1 MTTATTTA
9 RNQTVLDAVLHSLGR
24 ASRYNR
30 SDQEAPCV
38 VLWTDKDRQWEPL
51 LPRLRASFP
60 QLLTLGPY
68 DPAAL
73 TGPAIWVKCM
83 IARALPESNWDEGL
97 TPILYL
103 PGVSRQELR
112 AVEDCAK
119 HLQPLAELQYRG
131 SYWTQANAKDWTVLA
146 FLQSGDGGLGLDVA
160 RDAATL
166 ESMRRALSKL
176 ADATVAELRG
186 RRLESSDFDALLLPD
201 PARDLLTWLD
211 DPAAARRRWDG
222 AAWESFRSIC
232 RQQFGFDPEKDGE
245 IVGAERL
252 ASGHGAWTGVWARF
266 AEAPRRYPKLPALL
280 CRAKP
285 KTAAGKDLFV
295 KQASAVWPQDNEAME
310 AELRSAL
317 RALKEAAPAEAA
329 RKTAELEGQHGERR
343 AWVWAELGQARL
355 AQALQPL
362 RALASAVARP
372 LNGATPDEMARAY
385 AEGGWRADEA
395 VLDALAS
402 VKSAEDVEAV
412 CAAVNAVYRPWLEAA
427 AVRLQQLVAAQP
439 LPSAASALTTPAAGA
454 GTVILFADG
463 LRFDVGQKLKHAL
476 VARGLSVAERWHWV
490 AQPSVTATAK
500 PAVSPVADLLGAELD
515 AEEFRPLVAET
526 GKPLTTDRFRQL
538 MGERGYQTLA
548 ANETGDSS
556 GMAWTEVGDLDSY
569 GHGHGWK
576 LAWRVGEVLDET
588 VERIA
593 ALLAAGW
600 RGVRVVTDHGWLLL
614 PGGLPKSELSGFLA
628 DARWG
633 RCAALKQTSVVDAS
647 TVTWHWSPHVR
658 IAVPPGIAAFRGGL
672 EYAHGGVSL
681 QECVAVELTI
691 TGGGAGR
698 PQASIASAEWFG
710 LRCRVYVEGAAEGL
724 RVDLRT
730 RAGDA
735 AASVAAVKEV
745 ATGGP
750 TTLFVEDDSQ
760 EGAAAVVVLLAPDG
774 AVVSKL
780 PTTIGG

>member
-1 MTTATTTA
+1 MTAPTTTA
-9 RNQTVLDAVLHSLGR
+9 RNQTVLDAVLNSLRR

-30 SDQEAPCV
+30 SDQESPAV

-51 LPRLRASFP
+51 LPRLRASLP

-68 DPAAL
+68 DPSTL
-73 TGPAIWVKCM
+73 TGPAIWIKCM
-83 IARALPESNWDEGL
+83 IARTLPEANWDESL

-131 SYWTQANAKDWTVLA
+131 AYWTQNNAKDWTVLA
-146 FLQSGDGGLGLDVA
+146 FLQSSDGGLGLEVA
-160 RDAATL
+160 RDAETL
-166 ESMRRALSKL
+166 VSMRRALTQL
-176 ADATVAELRG
+176 AETKVEELRG
-186 RRLESSDFDALLLPD
+186 KRLESSDFDAMRVPD
-201 PARDLLTWLD
+201 PVRDLLAWMD
-211 DPAAARRRWDG
+211 DPTAARQRWDG
-222 AAWESFRSIC
+222 GTWESFRSIC

-252 ASGHGAWTGVWARF
+252 ASGQGTWKGVWARF
-266 AEAPRRYPKLPALL
+266 AEAPRRYPKLPDLL
-280 CRAKP
+280 RRARP
-285 KTAAGKDLFV
+285 KTTGEDLFM
-295 KQASAVWPQDNEAME
+295 KKASAVWPQDNEAME

-317 RALKEAAPAEAA
+317 RALRDAAPAEAT
-329 RKTAELEGQHGERR
+329 RKIVELEGQHGERR

-362 RALASAVARP
+362 GVLAAAAARP
-372 LNGATPDEMARAY
+372 LTGGTPEEMARAY
-385 AEGGWRADEA
+385 AEGGWRTDEA

-412 CAAVNAVYRPWLEAA
+412 CAVVNAVYRPWLEQV
-427 AVRLQQLVAAQP
+427 AVRFQQLVTTQP
-439 LPSAASALTTPAAGA
+439 LPSAATAPALPAAGS

-476 VARGLSVAERWHWV
+476 ASRGLSIAERWHWV

-515 AEEFRPLVAET
+515 AEEFRPMVAAT
-526 GKPLTTDRFRQL
+526 GKALTTDRFRQL
-538 MGERGYQTLA
+538 MGERGYQILA
-548 ANETGDSS
+548 SNETGDSL
-556 GMAWTEVGDLDSY
+556 GMAWTEIGDLDSY

-576 LAWRVGEVLDET
+576 LAWRVAEVLDET

-600 RGVRVVTDHGWLLL
+600 KTVRVVTDHGWLLL
-614 PGGLPKSELSGFLA
+614 PGGLPKEELSGFLA
-628 DARWG
+628 DSRWG
-633 RCAALKQTSVVDAS
+633 RCAALKQTSVVDA
-647 TVTWHWSPHVR
+647 TVVIWHWSPHVR
-658 IAVPPGIAAFRGGL
+658 IAVPPGIGAFKAGL

-681 QECVAVELTI
+681 QECVAVELTV
-691 TGGGAGR
+691 TGSGAGR
-698 PQASIASAEWFG
+698 PRASISSAEWFG
-710 LRCRVYVEGAAEGL
+710 LRCRVYVAGTMEGL
-724 RVDLRT
+724 RVGLRT
-730 RAGDA
+730 RAGDTA
-735 AASVAAVKEV
+735 TSLAAVKDV
-745 ATGGP
+745 AGSGP

-760 EGAAAVVVLLAPDG
+760 EGAAAVVVLLGPDG
-774 AVVSKL
+774 SVISKL
-780 PTTIGG
+780 PTTVGG

>member
-1 MTTATTTA
+1 MTAPTTTA
-9 RNQTVLDAVLHSLGR
+9 RTETVLDAVLNSLRR

-30 SDQEAPCV
+30 SDQEAPAV
-38 VLWTDKDRQWEPL
+38 VLWTDKERQWEPL
-51 LPRLRASFP
+51 LPRLSASLP

-68 DPAAL
+68 DPATL
-73 TGPAIWVKCM
+73 TGPAIWLKCM
-83 IARALPESNWDEGL
+83 IARTLPEANWDESL

-131 SYWTQANAKDWTVLA
+131 TYWTQNNAKDWTVLA
-146 FLQSGDGGLGLDVA
+146 FLQSSDGGLGLEVA

-166 ESMRRALSKL
+166 ESLRRALTQL
-176 ADATVAELRG
+176 AETKVGELRG
-186 RRLESSDFDALLLPD
+186 KRLESSDFDAMRVPD
-201 PARDLLTWLD
+201 PVRDLLAWMD
-211 DPAAARRRWDG
+211 DPTPARQRWDG
-222 AAWESFRSIC
+222 GTWESFRSIC

-252 ASGHGAWTGVWARF
+252 ASGQNAWKGVWERF

-280 CRAKP
+280 RRARP
-285 KTAAGKDLFV
+285 KTTGEDLFV
-295 KQASAVWPQDNEAME
+295 KKASAVWPQDNEAME

-317 RALKEAAPAEAA
+317 RALRDAPPAEAA
-329 RKTAELEGQHGERR
+329 RKIAQLEGQHGERR
-343 AWVWAELGQARL
+343 TWVWAELGQARL

-362 RALASAVARP
+362 VILASAAARP
-372 LNGATPDEMARAY
+372 LAGGTPDEMGRAY
-385 AEGGWRADEA
+385 AGGGWRADEA
-395 VLDALAS
+395 ALDALAS

-412 CAAVNAVYRPWLEAA
+412 CAAVNAVYRPWLELA
-427 AVRLQQLVAAQP
+427 AVRFQQLVTAQP
-439 LPSAASALTTPAAGA
+439 LPSAANAPAPSAAGA

-476 VARGLSVAERWHWV
+476 ASRGLPVSERWHWV

-515 AEEFRPLVAET
+515 AEEFRPVVKAT
-526 GKPLTTDRFRQL
+526 GKALTTDRFRQL
-538 MGERGYQTLA
+538 MGERGYQILA
-548 ANETGDSS
+548 PNETGDSS
-556 GMAWTEVGDLDSY
+556 GRAWTEVGDLDSY

-576 LAWRVGEVLDET
+576 LAWRVAEVLDET
-588 VERIA
+588 AERIA

-600 RGVRVVTDHGWLLL
+600 KTVRVVTDHGWLLL
-614 PGGLPKSELSGFLA
+614 PGGLPKTELPGFLA

-633 RCAALKQTSVVDAS
+633 RCAALKQTSVVDAVA
-647 TVTWHWSPHVR
+647 VTWHWSPHVR
-658 IAVPPGIAAFRGGL
+658 IAVPPGIGAFKAGL

-681 QECVAVELTI
+681 QECVAAELTV

-698 PQASIASAEWFG
+698 PQASVGSAEWFG
-710 LRCRVYVEGAAEGL
+710 LRCRVYVEGTTEGL
-724 RVDLRT
+724 RVSLRT

-735 AASVAAVKEV
+735 ATSVAAVKDV
-745 ATGGP
+745 AGVGP

-774 AVVSKL
+774 SVISKL
-780 PTTIGG
+780 PTTVGG